1 MADHVLSSNVL
12 QSGAPLTED
21 DFLRDRQRF
30 FSNFTRFAVGT
41 TAFLVILLILL
52 AVFLL

>member
-1 MADHVLSSNVL
+1 MADHALSSHVM
-12 QSGAPLTED
+12 QSPAPLTED

-30 FSNFTRFAVGT
+30 FHSFTRFAVGT